1 MARKT
6 WTEKFNTH
14 SNPEVKQSPRKF
26 ADIPEGASML
36 IASPQVVEEYVKQ
49 IPKGKTTDI
58 KQMRKDLAA
67 MFHAEYTCPVTSGIF
82 LRIVAEK
89 AYEELQHG
97 KKNITPFWRMI
108 DPASPTA
115 KKLTCGP
122 EFIQQQRNK
131 EGID

>member
-14 SNPEVKQSPRKF
+14 ATPEVKKSERKF

-36 IASPQVVEEYVKQ
+36 IASPKVVDDYVKQ

-89 AYEELQHG
+89 AYEEWQQG
-97 KKNITPFWRMI
+97 KKSVTPFWRMI
-108 DPASPTA
+108 DPSSPTA
-115 KKLTCGP
+115 KKLSCGP
-122 EFIQQQRNK
+122 MFIQQQREK
-131 EGID
+131 EGND